1 MITIKEVNSKNELL
15 KFIKFPFKLYKNS
28 KFWVPPII
36 DQEIENFDSEKN
48 PNIKQSKTNL
58 FLAYKDSEVVGRIVA
73 IINNYEVEVT
83 KIKKIRFGWFDFI
96 DDFEVSKKLLDK
108 IDAIGRQNRLE
119 FMEGPM
125 GFTNLDKVGVL
136 TSGFD
141 KIGTMITTYNH
152 EYYKDHFIK
161 HQFVEEKKYHEK
173 IFEFK
178 NVDGKY
184 YKQISDVVK
193 QRNNLQEVTFTKTS
207 EVLKRSNE
215 MFDLFNDS
223 YSKLSSFVK
232 INEKQKEYM
241 KKRYIKFINPEY
253 IKFVQ
258 DKNKKLVAFAIVMPS
273 FARAL
278 QKIKGYLYPFGIF
291 YLLFSKFFNKKI
303 NLYLIGI
310 HRLSKERCYCY
321 HI

>member
-15 KFIKFPFKLYKNS
+15 RFIKFPFKLYKNS

-58 FLAYKDSEVVGRIVA
+58 FLAYKNSEVVGRIVA

-161 HQFVEEKKYHEK
+161 HQFTEEK
-173 IFEFK
+173 
-178 NVDGKY
+178 
-184 YKQISDVVK
+184 
-193 QRNNLQEVTFTKTS
+193 
-207 EVLKRSNE
+207 
-215 MFDLFNDS
+215 
-223 YSKLSSFVK
+223 
-232 INEKQKEYM
+232 
-241 KKRYIKFINPEY
+241 
-253 IKFVQ
+253 
-258 DKNKKLVAFAIVMPS
+258 
-273 FARAL
+273 
-278 QKIKGYLYPFGIF
+278 
-291 YLLFSKFFNKKI
+291 
-303 NLYLIGI
+303 
-310 HRLSKERCYCY
+310 
-321 HI
+321 

>member
-15 KFIKFPFKLYKNS
+15 RFIKFPFKLYKNS

-58 FLAYKDSEVVGRIVA
+58 FLAYKNSEVVGRIVA

-108 IDAIGRQNRLE
+108 IDAIGKQNRLE

-161 HQFVEEKKYHEK
+161 HQFTEEKKYHEK

-278 QKIKGYLYPFGIF
+278 QKINGYLYPFGIF
-291 YLLFSKFFNKKI
+291 YLLFSKFFNKSI
-303 NLYLIGI
+303 FVIFGEARVSSI
-310 HRLSKERCYCY
+310 FR
-321 HI
+321 